1 VLQVAYVGSLGRH
14 LPIRTEL
21 NQLQPLSLT
30 QNPYGPGQAIS
41 AGDCSSI
48 SGTAATGYTG
58 TVNGQP
64 VSGSIATHLA
74 IACGISADPSR
85 PYYGISGITHISNIG
100 KSAYDALQ
108 IGVSRYFGRLNGS
121 LAYTYGH
128 SIDDGSDGSVTE
140 GVNGL
145 NPQQTLASSN
155 FDERH
160 VVEASLV
167 YDLPFFTQPGLLH
180 SVLGGWQVSDLTSFQ
195 SGSPFSVVNTQ
206 IADNA
211 GTGNTVSNNGGSLVV
226 ASTGSVQSYPD
237 IVGPIHGKV
246 ALRHP
251 SGVQGPRLYNSD
263 AFAAPQGL
271 TDGNAGRNVLTLP
284 HRTNFDMGLFK
295 NFAVR
300 EEMHFEFRA
309 EAFNVFNH
317 TQWSAI
323 DNSACY
329 GAANCSAST
338 FLTAT
343 SAHNPRILQ
352 LAAKFVF

>member
-1 VLQVAYVGSLGRH
+1 VPGHVVMQVAYVGSVGRH
-14 LPIRTEL
+14 LPVRTEL
-21 NQLQPLSLT
+21 NQLLPLSAA

-41 AGDCSSI
+41 ADDCSSI

-64 VSGSIATHLA
+64 VSGTVATHLA
-74 IACGISADPSR
+74 IACGVSADPSR
-85 PYYGISGITHISNIG
+85 PFYGISGITHGSNIG
-100 KSAYDALQ
+100 QSEYNALQ
-108 IGVSRYFGRLNGS
+108 IGVSRYFGHLNGS

-128 SIDDGSDGSVTE
+128 SIDDGSDGAVTE
-140 GVNGL
+140 VVNAY
-145 NPQQTLASSN
+145 NPQQSLASSN

-160 VVEASLV
+160 VLEASLV

-195 SGSPFSVVNTQ
+195 SGTPFSVINTQ
-206 IADNA
+206 SADNA
-211 GTGNTVSNNGGSLVV
+211 GTGNSVSNNGN
-226 ASTGSVQSYPD
+226 GSVQSYAD
-237 IVGPIHGKV
+237 IVGPIHGNV

-251 SGVQGPRLYNSD
+251 AGVQGPRLYNSD

-271 TDGNAGRNVLTLP
+271 TYGNSGRNVLTLP

-317 TQWSAI
+317 TQWSTI

-343 SAHNPRILQ
+343 AAHNARILQ